1 MIKNDIL
8 LATGGNNLSG
18 LYWQAEN
25 PIATIILVHGFGEH
39 ISRYD
44 HVAQQFVKE
53 NISVIGVDLIGH
65 GNSTGKRGH
74 VNSIKDYFGCIDSMV
89 NHVRQEDKK
98 LPLILY
104 GHSMGG
110 NLALNYLISNEERK
124 FCCVLATSPWLK
136 LAIEPSTT
144 QLFLAKTMNKIY
156 PSLQQTAALD
166 FKDISSV
173 VEVQNDYAND
183 PLNHDKISV
192 RLFNEIYKNG
202 LLAIEKAATIKIPV
216 LIAHGDADAITSP
229 VGSDEF
235 ATNCPQAL
243 LKIWPGLRHETHNE
257 HNKAEVIVFYVNWVK
272 EKLANQR

>member
-1 MIKNDIL
+1 M
-8 LATGGNNLSG
+8 SG

-25 PIATIILVHGFGEH
+25 PIATTILVHGFGEH
-39 ISRYD
+39 ISRYE

-65 GNSTGKRGH
+65 GHSTGKRGH
-74 VNSIKDYFGCIDSMV
+74 INSIKDYFGCIDSMV
-89 NHVRQEDKK
+89 NHIKQVDQK
-98 LPLILY
+98 LLLVLY

-110 NLALNYLISNEERK
+110 NLVLNYLISNEESA
-124 FCCVLATSPWLK
+124 FCCVLATSACLK
-136 LAIEPSTT
+136 LAIQPSAF

-156 PSLQQTAALD
+156 PSLQQTADLD

-192 RLFNEIYKNG
+192 RLFNEIYSNG
-202 LLAIEKAATIKIPV
+202 LLAIENAANIKIPV
-216 LIAHGDADAITSP
+216 LLAHGDTDDITSP
-229 VGSDEF
+229 GGSDEF
-235 ATNCPQAL
+235 AANCPQAM

-257 HNKAEVIVFYVNWVK
+257 HNQEDVIAYYVNWV
-272 EKLANQR
+272 LNQLRK